1 MRRTLILTLIALLFA
16 CAVVATE
23 YTATITTDKD
33 VVGVGE
39 TVTITVTISPPTAGV
54 TITVKIIDPRGA
66 ERTLPPATTD
76 AEGKAVFYWTVETGA
91 PVGTYTLEAYISGQA
106 GVAASKTIRV
116 ITPPPVGGKVLPT
129 DKFELIKLYVASN
142 MPTLTTGMIVLI
154 AVAIILTII
163 SRRIK

>member
-1 MRRTLILTLIALLFA
+1 MKKSLISALIALSLI
-16 CAVVATE
+16 CATVAAE

-33 VVGVGE
+33 VVRVGE

-54 TITVKIIDPRGA
+54 VITIKIIDPRGG

-76 AEGKAVFYWTVETGA
+76 AEGKAVFHWTVETGA
-91 PVGTYTLEAYISGQA
+91 PAGTYTLEAYISGQA

-116 ITPPPVGGKVLPT
+116 IIPPPVGGKVLPT
-129 DKFELIKLYVASN
+129 DKLDLVKSYIAEYVP
-142 MPTLTTGMIVLI
+142 MMTIGTLALI
-154 AVAIILTII
+154 AIAAILVVI